1 MSTLEFHAIQNFF
14 IRNNVKLSNK
24 DIIKLIN
31 CSLLVEKNLYLME
44 SWLYMLKND
53 NKIYKLFDIFELH
66 RLNDEII
73 YDIGKIDI
81 QLYRE

>member
-1 MSTLEFHAIQNFF
+1 
-14 IRNNVKLSNK
+14 
-24 DIIKLIN
+24 
-31 CSLLVEKNLYLME
+31 
-44 SWLYMLKND
+44 MLKND